1 MMAITLLSHAKIV
14 QTMGASMQAASPSLL
29 NLAVGSVLRAI
40 IEAFSGV
47 ALWLQWLVLQVMQ
60 MARATTSV
68 GTDLDSWMADY
79 SFTRQA
85 AVAAAG
91 TVTFARFTNTA
102 SAFVAAGTI
111 VKTADGLQSF
121 TVIADTT
128 NGAWNAGL
136 NSYALAIGIT
146 SINAPV
152 VAVTAGSAGNAQ
164 AATITLISA
173 AIPGVDTVTNASA
186 FTSGIDAETDT
197 AFRARFLNY
206 IGSLSRATK
215 TAVGYAISTVQ
226 QGLTYTILEN
236 STAALVYQPGNFV
249 VTVDNGTGAP
259 GSTILTNVTTA
270 VDAYRPIGS
279 TFIVQGPS
287 VVTAAVAFTVA
298 VATGYI
304 KANMTAGIGAA
315 VTAYIN
321 SLPMGSALA
330 YSRIAQVVYD
340 SMAGI
345 TNVTGVLVNSATAD
359 LGGGSSQVV
368 RAGTIS
374 VS

>member
-1 MMAITLLSHAKIV
+1 MMAITLLSHSKIV
-14 QTMGASMQAASPSLL
+14 QTMGASMQAASSALL
-29 NLAVGSVLRAI
+29 NLSVGSVLRAI
-40 IEAFSGV
+40 IEATSGV
-47 ALWLQWLVLQVMQ
+47 ALWLQWLILQVMQ
-60 MARATTSV
+60 MARAATSV

-79 SFTRQA
+79 SFTRQP

-91 TVTFARFTNTA
+91 SVTFARFTPTA
-102 SAFVAAGTI
+102 IAYVAAGVT
-111 VKTADGLQSF
+111 VKTADGSQSF
-121 TVIADTT
+121 TVVADTT

-136 NSYALAIGIT
+136 ASFVIAAGIT
-146 SINAPV
+146 SVTVPV

-164 AATITLISA
+164 AGTISLISS

-186 FTSGIDAETDT
+186 FTSGIDAETDA
-197 AFRARFLNY
+197 AFRARFVNY
-206 IGSLSRATK
+206 LASLSRATK
-215 TAVGYAISTVQ
+215 AAVGYAISTVQ
-226 QGLTYTILEN
+226 QGLTYTIAEN
-236 STAALVYQPGNFV
+236 VAVGGAYSPGNFV

-259 GSTILTNVTTA
+259 GSTLLTNVGLA

-279 TFIVQGPS
+279 TFSVQAPS
-287 VVTAAVAFTVA
+287 VVTAGVTFTVT
-298 VATGYI
+298 VAAGYV
-304 KANMTAGIGAA
+304 KANMTAGIAAA

-321 SLPMGSALA
+321 ALPLGSALA

-345 TNVTGVLVNSATAD
+345 TNVTAILVNGGTAD

-368 RAGTIS
+368 RAGTIT